1 MEKETETETRMKS
14 PSARLRSESKLTEEP
29 SLRSSVAEPDRIR
42 CRSFVGAIGESA
54 PVSC

>member
-29 SLRSSVAEPDRIR
+29 SLRSSVAEPDRR